1 MYISLRIF
9 HLYYV
14 NEKLNPAFCKKMQGD
29 EDYDSGEQVDRIEES
44 RRRRNQ
50 AFTGSSSRANQ
61 ENDAPIVMNIQ
72 VRLMHN
78 IMDAYE

>member
-1 MYISLRIF
+1 
-9 HLYYV
+9 
-14 NEKLNPAFCKKMQGD
+14 MQGD

-78 IMDAYE
+78 LMDAYE